1 MRNLNSIALEVTAE
15 PEKLQNHRTLSVGR
29 DL

>member
-1 MRNLNSIALEVTAE
+1 MRNLNSVALEVTAE
-15 PEKLQNHRTLSVGR
+15 LEKLQNHRTLSVGG